1 MKFLKGSFPIQNIP
15 AMRERIW
22 VVSGWVDSTNTYGF
36 YKYGKVWKATDLVSG
51 TLVVTQPTRKAC
63 AEWIETHGSNIAEKK
78 ETYDYRLKV
87 ESFRIELKEVL
98 NEAEQVG

>member
-1 MKFLKGSFPIQNIP
+1 MKFSKGSFPIQNIP

-22 VVSGWVDSTNTYGF
+22 VVSGWIDSTNTYGF

-63 AEWIETHGSNIAEKK
+63 AEWIEAHEKDIVEKK
-78 ETYDYRLKV
+78 ETYDYRLRV
-87 ESFRIELKEVL
+87 ESFRAELKEAL
-98 NEAEQVG
+98 NEAE